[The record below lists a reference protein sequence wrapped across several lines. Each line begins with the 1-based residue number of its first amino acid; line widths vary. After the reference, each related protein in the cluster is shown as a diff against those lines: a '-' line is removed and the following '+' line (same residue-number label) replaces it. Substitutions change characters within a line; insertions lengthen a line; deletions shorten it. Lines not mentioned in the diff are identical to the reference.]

1 MLNKAT
7 YTNHL
12 NQTIEFGSGGIFLN
26 DSEFYDYEWLYD
38 SDYNE
43 ITNFHKG
50 VTKKNATII
59 IAANEEEGLNIRNR
73 IYEVFERDIL
83 AETPGKLEI
92 NGYYTSCYFNASKKS
107 NYYYCNGYMVLT
119 VNIISDSSD
128 WITEKEFMFLKN
140 DATQDDKK
148 KEYEYSYP
156 YTYSSYAQ
164 SNSVVNP
171 FFVESDFRLR
181 IYGDV
186 TNPSIT
192 IGSHVYQINTSI
204 EKGQRVEIDSNK
216 RTIKLIKQNGS
227 IENRF
232 WEADKKSY
240 IFEKIPT
247 GENAVQYDGT
257 FGFDLI
263 LLDRRSEP
271 GW

>member
-38 SDYNE
+38 SDYDE
-43 ITNFHKG
+43 ITNFRKG
-50 VTKKNATII
+50 VTQKNATII
-59 IAANEEEGLNIRNR
+59 IAAEENEGIAIRNR

-107 NYYYCNGYMVLT
+107 DYYYRNGYMVLT
-119 VNIISDSSD
+119 VTVISDSPD

-156 YTYSSYAQ
+156 YTYSSYVQ
-164 SNSVVNP
+164 SRSVVNP

-181 IYGDV
+181 IYGDAV
-186 TNPSIT
+186 NPSIT
-192 IGSHVYQINTSI
+192 IGGHTYQMDSVI
-204 EKGQRVEIDSNK
+204 ESGQRIEIDSNK
-216 RTIKLIKQNGS
+216 KTIKLIKQDGS

-232 WEADKKSY
+232 WEANKDSY

-247 GENAVQYDGT
+247 GENTVSYDGT
-257 FGFDLI
+257 FGFDLV

>member
-1 MLNKAT
+1 
-7 YTNHL
+7 
-12 NQTIEFGSGGIFLN
+12 
-26 DSEFYDYEWLYD
+26 
-38 SDYNE
+38 
-43 ITNFHKG
+43 
-50 VTKKNATII
+50 
-59 IAANEEEGLNIRNR
+59 
-73 IYEVFERDIL
+73 
-83 AETPGKLEI
+83 
-92 NGYYTSCYFNASKKS
+92 
-107 NYYYCNGYMVLT
+107 MVLT

-156 YTYSSYAQ
+156 YTYSSYVQ
-164 SNSVVNP
+164 SSSVVNP